1 MRRLLTVLL
10 LACAALLGVVAP
22 AQAHNILIGSD
33 PKDGARLSAGPERI
47 TLTFDQSARRGFAQI
62 SVTGPDGSRWEDGAT
77 TVNGPKVGVALK
89 PLGPAGEYAVGYRVL
104 SSDGHPIS
112 GKITFVLTAAGPGAA
127 ATPQAVSSASPGS
140 PGSPGSADSGASPA
154 SQGSA
159 TLGSPELSAQAA
171 EAAQNGGAG
180 MAVLWIAAALVLLGG
195 ATVVAMRR
203 SGGREA
209 RR

>member
-127 ATPQAVSSASPGS
+127 ASPQAVSSA
-140 PGSPGSADSGASPA
+140 SPGSADSGASPA

>member
-10 LACAALLGVVAP
+10 LACAALLGAVAP

-33 PKDGARLSAGPERI
+33 PKDGARLSAAPGRI
-47 TLTFDQSARRGFAQI
+47 TLTFDQPARQGFARI
-62 SVTGPDGSRWEDGAT
+62 SVTGPGGTRWEDGAT
-77 TVNGPKVGVALK
+77 AVNGAKVSVTLK
-89 PLGPAGEYAVGYRVL
+89 PLGAAGEYAVGYRVL
-104 SSDGHPIS
+104 SSDGHPVS
-112 GKITFVLTAAGPGAA
+112 GKLTFTLTAAGPGAA
-127 ATPQAVSSASPGS
+127 APSQAASPESAASPQAASPDPAGS
-140 PGSPGSADSGASPA
+140 PALGSA
-154 SQGSA
+154 
-159 TLGSPELSAQAA
+159 ELSAQAA

-203 SGGREA
+203 TGGREE

>member
-10 LACAALLGVVAP
+10 LACSALLGVVAP

-47 TLTFDQSARRGFAQI
+47 TLTFDQSARQGFAQI
-62 SVTGPDGSRWEDGAT
+62 SVTGPDGTRWEDGAT

-89 PLGPAGEYAVGYRVL
+89 PLGPAGEYAVGYRIL

-112 GKITFVLTAAGPGAA
+112 GKITFTLTAAGPGAA
-127 ATPQAVSSASPGS
+127 ASPQAVSSASPAS
-140 PGSPGSADSGASPA
+140 PGAADSGASPA

-180 MAVLWIAAALVLLGG
+180 MAVLWIGAALVLLGG

-203 SGGREA
+203 AGGREA
-209 RR
+209 QR